1 MTKSKEIKLVTPIS
15 HLFNNI
21 EDGISIGKY
30 SDHLEAR
37 ERTSDLRFS
46 NTTHYH
52 IDFDLN
58 LGLTDDQKEFLSSKV
73 KLRPEIHT
81 LTFQITRD
89 TEDFSIFE
97 GKFYPKGYFVDK
109 KEQIERTKNSINII
123 QDIVGS
129 DKSIGIENN
138 NYYNTGAY
146 DIATSSKFINHLINE
161 TDVHL
166 LLDIA
171 HAKVTCKNKK
181 INFENYIHEMVKD
194 IPCKQMHI
202 CEPSERI
209 YKGINETYDAHF
221 LPTLESIKE
230 AIEICNNFDITSL
243 TVEYY
248 KDSKKLID
256 CLKTIKKIINSS

>member
-1 MTKSKEIKLVTPIS
+1 MSQEIKLVTPIS

-21 EDGISIGKY
+21 EDGISISKY
-30 SDHLEAR
+30 SDQLEAR
-37 ERTSDLRFS
+37 ERTADLRFS

-58 LGLTDDQKEFLSSKV
+58 LGLTEDQKKFLASKV
-73 KLRPEIHT
+73 KCRPEIHT

-89 TEDFSIFE
+89 TENFIMSE

-123 QDIVGS
+123 KDIVGS

-138 NYYNTGAY
+138 NFYNTGAY
-146 DIATSSKFINHLINE
+146 DIATSSKFINQLVKE

-181 INFENYIHEMVKD
+181 INFKNYINEMVED

-202 CEPSERI
+202 CETSERI
-209 YKGINETYDAHF
+209 SRGINETYDAHF
-221 LPTLESIKE
+221 LPTQESIKE

-248 KDSKKLID
+248 RDSKKLIN
-256 CLKTIKKIINSS
+256 CLKTIKKIINNL